1 MQALT
6 ETLVEQEAKATLYSL
21 LAKALNYPDDQL
33 VDAIAKGEFA
43 EALAGSLEALGQ
55 GSIGRHV
62 RQFGKDMRRKPI
74 NRKNLLL
81 ELEKDY
87 TWMFFA
93 SKPRAAY
100 LFESVYR
107 EGKLLQD
114 STFEIAGLYRDAGLV
129 LNEDFRLPPDHIAVE
144 LEFLSFLFF
153 KELEGH
159 KKEKQEIVAY
169 ARELQ
174 AAVVDRHLRPFV
186 QNVAERLT
194 QHAKTPFYKTVARVL
209 GTLFS
214 QDVPA

>member
-1 MQALT
+1 MQ
-6 ETLVEQEAKATLYSL
+6 ETKATLYSL
-21 LAKALNYPDDQL
+21 LAKAMNYPDDKL
-33 VDAIAKGEFA
+33 ADAIANGEFA

-55 GSIGRHV
+55 GSIASDV
-62 RQFGKDMRRKPI
+62 RQFGRDMRRKPI
-74 NRKNLLL
+74 KRESLLL

-93 SKPRAAY
+93 SKPRLAY

-153 KELEGH
+153 KELEGS
-159 KKEKQEIVAY
+159 KKEKQEVAAY

-174 AAVVDRHLRPFV
+174 AAVVDRHLRLFAR
-186 QNVAERLT
+186 NVAERLT

-209 GTLFS
+209 GALFS